1 MLKIDRTV
9 RVIVHFCGEE
19 VFSGTEAEY
28 ANWRKMVENLLIA
41 RHAAFVKGI
50 EPNAR
55 GLDRELID
63 RARRLAIVEYGRC
76 QV

>member
-28 ANWRKMVENLLIA
+28 ANWRKMHDVSGLIWVRGVGWVFCRKPA
-41 RHAAFVKGI
+41 DSAACGFRQG
-50 EPNAR
+50 
-55 GLDRELID
+55 
-63 RARRLAIVEYGRC
+63 Y
-76 QV
+76 